1 MPKQKT
7 HSASKKRFTRS
18 KGGKLFHEMSNFWHK
33 NVKKSSKA
41 KRQARKGKQ
50 VTGGLE
56 KMLSRM
62 IGKKKR

>member
-1 MPKQKT
+1 VPKQKT

-18 KGGKLFHEMSNFWHK
+18 KSGKLFHEMSNFWHK
-33 NVKKSSKA
+33 NVKKSPKA
-41 KRQARKGKQ
+41 KRHARKAKQ

-56 KMLSRM
+56 KMITRM